1 MNTITITNDGSVIC
15 NGKKAENEILPYLSY
30 KVELEEGFTLKSYFR
45 MIQQYPVL
53 EKLNPFFS
61 SFMQQYH
68 TSPETD
74 SSSGYIDFLELS
86 KTVEMIGYP
95 GSPRLEVYNAFRG
108 ITGKEIIEIKFFQIQ
123 TLLNIPVKL
132 GNLKHVVFGDKVDV
146 FEFDTFYNFFEFIDG
161 IAWELSFHGAPAKCE
176 IRR

>member
-1 MNTITITNDGSVIC
+1 MNTITITNEGSVIC
-15 NGKKAENEILPYLSY
+15 NGKKAEDVILLYLGY
-30 KVELEEGFTLKSYFR
+30 RVELEEGFTLGSYFR
-45 MIQQYPVL
+45 MIQRYPLL

-61 SFMQQYH
+61 SLMQQYRTGNEKD
-68 TSPETD
+68 TSTGQVD
-74 SSSGYIDFLELS
+74 YLELS

-95 GSPRLEVYNAFRG
+95 GAPRLEVYNSFRG
-108 ITGKEIIEIKFFQIQ
+108 IAGNENIEIKFFQIQ
-123 TLLNIPVKL
+123 SLLGIPVRL
-132 GNLKHVVFGDKVDV
+132 GNLKHVIFGDKVDI

>member
-1 MNTITITNDGSVIC
+1 MNTITITSEGYVIC
-15 NGKKAENEILPYLSY
+15 NGRKAEDDILLYLGY
-30 KVELEEGFTLKSYFR
+30 RVELGEGFTLRSYFR
-45 MIQQYPVL
+45 MIRQYPLL

-61 SFMQQYH
+61 SLMQQYH
-68 TSPETD
+68 TDNETD
-74 SSSGYIDFLELS
+74 NSTGQLDYLELS

-95 GSPRLEVYNAFRG
+95 GAPRLDVYNSFRG
-108 ITGKEIIEIKFFQIQ
+108 ITGNENMEIKFFQIQ
-123 TLLNIPVKL
+123 SLLGIPVKL
-132 GNLKHVVFGDKVDV
+132 GNLKHVIFGDKVDI